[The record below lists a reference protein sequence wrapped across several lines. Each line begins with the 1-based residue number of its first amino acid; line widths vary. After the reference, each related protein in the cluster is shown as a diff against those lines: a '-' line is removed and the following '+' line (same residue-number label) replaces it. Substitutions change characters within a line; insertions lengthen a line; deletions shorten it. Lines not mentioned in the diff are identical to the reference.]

1 VRYMTEGG
9 GIDVNELGRWAL
21 RIALLGG
28 LVYIY
33 ADDPSR
39 LSLRLL
45 RGLL

>member
-1 VRYMTEGG
+1 MRYMTEGG

-39 LSLRLL
+39 LLRLL